1 MNKALRPRAPLMAG
15 NGAGVWAVLLI
26 TWSLAGAA
34 WLAWLAA
41 RIAAA
46 LVGRHIPPF
55 SERWVISLIR
65 WRTGQAWPG
74 TPTLLVSVID
84 VVLACAV
91 IAAGITAWR
100 AIAARIPQPGDP
112 VAALAV
118 NPQIAPLTP
127 VPAAETAIRL
137 RPSLAGADP
146 RTLPAS
152 RDRARCSATSS
163 GRDATGPRCS
173 PPGKTRSP
181 RSWPPARA
189 RPRR

>member
-91 IAAGITAWR
+91 IVAGITAWR
-100 AIAARIPQPGDP
+100 AIAARTPQPGDP

-118 NPQIAPLTP
+118 NPQIAPLMP

-137 RPSLAGADP
+137 RPSLTAG
-146 RTLPAS
+146 TPARS
-152 RDRARCSATSS
+152 RRATPACCSATSS

-173 PPGKTRSP
+173 PPGKTRLP